1 MKCKCILKKKGKKSP
16 LEVSLTVQTSLIM
29 HVLYA
34 VSVTNKANRN
44 MSRLKKRKATQF
56 FTKLFLHTNIGT
68 NVNTQVPSHKK
79 AHTLP
84 GIYVCE
90 MLTQYEKSNFI
101 FHS

>member
-1 MKCKCILKKKGKKSP
+1 MNFEKKKKGKKSP
-16 LEVSLTVQTSLIM
+16 LEASLTVRTSVVM
-29 HVLYA
+29 NVLYT
-34 VSVTNKANRN
+34 VSVTNKTNGN
-44 MSRLKKRKATQF
+44 MSRLKKKKAMQF

-68 NVNTQVPSHKK
+68 NVNTQAPSHKK

-101 FHS
+101 LHS